1 MVIHNQVCN
10 YCGDQIEL
18 PLECEEDS
26 FFNKDKL
33 IKSRIYGVSL
43 DIGCSP
49 IKSFEGYRRR
59 GTKTM
64 PLSFCGKVCV
74 LEFFKKALSE
84 EGTLEVSK

>member
-18 PLECEEDS
+18 PPECEEDA
-26 FFNKDKL
+26 FINRDKM
-33 IKSRIYGVSL
+33 IKSKIYGLSL
-43 DIGCSP
+43 DVCSFP

-59 GTKTM
+59 STKTM

-84 EGTLEVSK
+84 EGILEVGE